1 MRQVSHLV
9 LMVLL
14 AVVTGCAAPAPVCP
28 YTGLADY
35 APSAGCLAL
44 VHGRALVV
52 QSRLGGIGPPGGSAR
67 EGESA
72 QCTAHR
78 ETLEE
83 TGLNLMPERLLH
95 TFDTGFNLYLCDIH
109 AGSGTI
115 DPVHIDE
122 VKQAFWLPVDEFD
135 QHTWRFSG
143 QGEALREL
151 LLQLTLQR
159 SSNSDERH

>member
-1 MRQVSHLV
+1 MPLAKN
-9 LMVLL
+9 LFLIVLL
-14 AVVTGCAAPAPVCP
+14 TAVTGCTERAPACP
-28 YTGLADY
+28 YAGPPDY

-44 VHGRALVV
+44 VHGRALVI
-52 QSRLGGIGPPGGSAR
+52 QARLGGIGPPGGSAR

-83 TGLNLMPERLLH
+83 TGLDLMPGRLLN

-115 DPVHIDE
+115 NPVHIDE

-135 QHTWRFSG
+135 QHTWRFAG
-143 QGEALREL
+143 QGEALRQL
-151 LLQLTLQR
+151 MLQLAIQR
-159 SSNSDERH
+159 STNSNE

>member
-1 MRQVSHLV
+1 MRLAKN
-9 LMVLL
+9 LL
-14 AVVTGCAAPAPVCP
+14 FILLLTVIAGCRERGPACP
-28 YTGLADY
+28 YTGPPDY

-52 QSRLGGIGPPGGSAR
+52 QSRFGAIGPPGGSAR
-67 EGESA
+67 AGESA

-83 TGLNLMPERLLH
+83 TGLDLMPGRLLH

-109 AGSGTI
+109 AGSGAI
-115 DPVHIDE
+115 EPVHIDE

-135 QHTWRFSG
+135 QHTWRFAG
-143 QGEALREL
+143 QGEVLRQL
-151 LLQLTLQR
+151 RLQLATQG
-159 SSNSDERH
+159 STNNDE